1 MLMDD
6 CSRPADPLREKKTR
20 WPVACRKASSPV
32 FFIDIVYKDW

>member
-6 CSRPADPLREKKTR
+6 CSWPADPLRQKKTR
-20 WPVACRKASSPV
+20 WPVARKASSQV